1 MIVVQAEGCAPIVRA
16 YEAGADRA
24 EPWEHAST
32 IAPGIRVPAAFADDL
47 ILQAVRNSHGD
58 AVAVS
63 DDEIR
68 AAILEVTRAEG
79 IDVCPEGA
87 ATFAG
92 LRKLIAAG
100 RIDADSRIVLF
111 NTGTGLKHPEL
122 RVTS

>member
-1 MIVVQAEGCAPIVRA
+1 VRA
-16 YEAGADRA
+16 YEAGAERA
-24 EPWEHAST
+24 TPWADAAT

-47 ILQAVRNSHGD
+47 ILQAVRESGGD

-68 AAILEVTRAEG
+68 SAILDVTRSEG

-87 ATFAG
+87 ATVAG
-92 LRKLIAAG
+92 LRKLIAGG